1 MPDKISIDWRGRRV
15 DIETAWVGSADAAA
29 PVMVFLHE
37 GLGSVAQW
45 KNFPDTLCRHLGMR
59 GLLYSRPG
67 YGAST
72 PRAPDEHWGVDFMHQ
87 QALEVLPAVL
97 AHYGI
102 TAPWLYGHSD
112 GGSIA
117 LLFAAHFP
125 QVPAGIVV
133 AAPHILVEEISVT
146 SIAAARHAY
155 LHQGLRARLARYH
168 QDVDSAFFGWC
179 DAWLSPA
186 FRSWSIESVLDQIR
200 CPLLAIQGEEDE
212 YGSLQQVWGIRAR
225 APQAEVQQ
233 FATCGHAP
241 HISQPQQNIAAVAAF
256 VAAHLTA

>member
-1 MPDKISIDWRGRRV
+1 MPDKISIDWRSRRV
-15 DIETAWVGSADAAA
+15 AIETAWVGSADAAA

-102 TAPWLYGHSD
+102 ASPWLYGHSD

-125 QVPAGIVV
+125 QVPAGVVV

-146 SIAAARHAY
+146 SIAAARDAYAHGWHAITRMLIRLFMVGAMPGSARPFAVGPSNPCSGTFSVRY
-155 LHQGLRARLARYH
+155 WRYRAKRTNTEACSRCGAFARTPRRPRCSNLPPAVMRRISASPSKTLR
-168 QDVDSAFFGWC
+168 Q
-179 DAWLSPA
+179 
-186 FRSWSIESVLDQIR
+186 
-200 CPLLAIQGEEDE
+200 
-212 YGSLQQVWGIRAR
+212 
-225 APQAEVQQ
+225 
-233 FATCGHAP
+233 
-241 HISQPQQNIAAVAAF
+241 
-256 VAAHLTA
+256 